1 MSLTAERPLSAGSD
15 AAGAGRPEPLPEP
28 RRRRRPGLAVVYWLV
43 IAITFV
49 PIAVMILYSFNNA
62 PTSRITFAW
71 NGFTLYWYKNLT
83 QVNGLTSAFITSI
96 EIAVLASLISIALGT
111 PLAMALAR
119 YRFLPKGPIS
129 AMVFADIAAPS
140 IVVGAAS
147 LSFFLSINLATGF
160 FTILLVHVAFC
171 VAYVVVVV
179 RARLSG
185 MGRATEDAAQDLG
198 ANPFVTFWRITVPMI
213 LPGLIAAGLLAF
225 AMSID
230 DYVITSF
237 VAGPTVTFPLFVY
250 GAAKVGLPPQVL
262 CFGTI
267 IFLVG
272 LAVAL
277 MNGFINRRYID
288 TEVKEVPAEA
298 LEELR
303 GVFRTEP
310 EPVR

>member
-1 MSLTAERPLSAGSD
+1 MTAATEAPAAGRRPVEDYEEPKVKRRPL
-15 AAGAGRPEPLPEP
+15 LPIIFW
-28 RRRRRPGLAVVYWLV
+28 VVMG
-43 IAITFV
+43 ITMV
-49 PIAVMILYSFNNA
+49 PIVVMLLYSFNNA

-71 NGFTLYWYKNLT
+71 NGFTLYWYRNLT
-83 QVNGLTSAFITSI
+83 QVSGLTHAFVVSL
-96 EIAVLASLISIALGT
+96 EIAVLSSVISVVLGT

-119 YRFLPKGPIS
+119 YRFWGRS
-129 AMVFADIAAPS
+129 ALGAIVFVDIAAPS

-160 FTILLVHVAFC
+160 GTILLVHVAFNI
-171 VAYVVVVV
+171 AYVVVVV

-185 MGRATEDAAQDLG
+185 MGRALEEAASDLG
-198 ANPFVTFWRITVPMI
+198 ANPWVAFVKVTLPLLV
-213 LPGLIAAGLLAF
+213 PGLIAAGMLAF

-267 IFLVG
+267 IFFVG
-272 LAVAL
+272 LVIAL
-277 MNGFINRRYID
+277 LNGFLNRRFSQTRAV
-288 TEVKEVPAEA
+288 TEDALVTLSDAPA
-298 LEELR
+298 
-303 GVFRTEP
+303 
-310 EPVR
+310 